1 MKRLT
6 TIMLSALLLLALLP
20 GCAKNEGF
28 DESKIV
34 LQFGAIS
41 DLQHGNRSYDTVGTG
56 KQALNRLKDKA
67 LEYTDKGLD
76 AIFFAGDLVDHASTP
91 EVEEFKTIY
100 ESVLDPTEVP
110 LIFCLG
116 NHDVKATGSQKEEL
130 NFDRFYD
137 ILGEEYRGYDEETSD
152 LDAAGVHQIVNGY
165 HFVALNPLDSGYSKH
180 ENGSAPYAQ
189 ETKDWLD
196 KTLAEITKKDPDKY
210 IFLAT
215 HPMIYDTTYGSDLI
229 VNNFAWFTKDLSD
242 ILKKYPQ
249 VVTFSGHLHF
259 PISDERS
266 IMQTDFTSLGCG
278 SVTYMAT
285 ENGGYRYM
293 KSLTVMEDCN
303 KVNVGYLVQVDK
315 HGNVRFLRMNF
326 RLNETIKEPWVI
338 MAPQADGSHLLTY
351 TEDRGS
357 AANNPTPVLAAD
369 AITVTDDRDTV
380 SADTP
385 IRPHVTFKSATDD
398 DQIHN
403 YTLTVT
409 DESGAVV
416 EEARLLADSYLHT
429 DPADMRD
436 EWAFYLQRGLY
447 ERGRTYTVSLTA
459 WDDWGAQSATVAYTY
474 TT

>member
-1 MKRLT
+1 MKKFVAIVLT
-6 TIMLSALLLLALLP
+6 ALMLATLLP
-20 GCAKNEGF
+20 GCGAKNEGF

-41 DLQHGNRSYDTVGTG
+41 DLQHGNLSFNTQATG
-56 KQALNRLKDKA
+56 KQAYTRLQQKA

-76 AIFFAGDLVDHASTP
+76 AIFFAGDLVDHAYTP
-91 EVEEFKTIY
+91 EVQEFKAIY
-100 ESVLDPTEVP
+100 EGVLDPTEVP

-130 NFDRFYD
+130 NFEYFYD
-137 ILGEEYRGYDEETSD
+137 ILGEEYRGYEEETSD
-152 LDAAGVHQIVNGY
+152 LKAAGVHQIVNGY
-165 HFVALNPLDSGYSKH
+165 HFVAVNPLDSGYS
-180 ENGSAPYAQ
+180 GYASAPYAQ

-196 KTLAEITKKDPDKY
+196 KTLAEITSKNPDQY
-210 IFLAT
+210 VFVAT
-215 HPMIYDTTYGSDLI
+215 HPMIYDTTYGSNLI
-229 VNNFAWFTKDLSD
+229 VNNFAWYTDDLTD

-249 VVTFSGHLHF
+249 VITFGGHLHF

-285 ENGGYRYM
+285 EDGNYRYM
-293 KSLTVMEDCN
+293 RSLTVMDDCAQ
-303 KVNVGYLVQVDK
+303 VNVGYLVQVDK

-326 RLNETIKEPWVI
+326 RLNETIKEPWVL
-338 MAPQADGSHLLTY
+338 MAPQEDGSHLLSY
-351 TEDRGS
+351 TKDRGS
-357 AANNPTPVLAAD
+357 AENNAAPVLAAD
-369 AITVTDDRDTV
+369 AITITDDRDTI

-403 YTLTVT
+403 YQLIIT
-409 DESGAVV
+409 DENGQVV
-416 EEARLLADSYLHT
+416 EQANLLADSYLHT

-436 EWAFYLQRGLY
+436 EWAIYMERGLY

-459 WDDWGAQSATVAYTY
+459 WDDWGAQTETVAYTY